1 MFQQKTVLRKLQKIL
16 SGKGKL
22 FDNQVC
28 FYNAVFGMTNPEVF
42 PEHLVVYMEQE
53 QPADSGMQEKQEV
66 EMFLNRGLDNSSSN
80 VGKHINDDPGMGIPK
95 YHCIHYALAAN
106 RSEICRRLTAV
117 IRYCCTRCGKTYEE
131 PLPRL
136 KEELAY
142 ASEILMKTERA
153 DDVLLGVIF
162 YEIIQTHLS
171 ERHNP
176 DTPAE
181 GTIFGKINLK
191 QQLDN
196 YYLTCD
202 CYEFTSI
209 DYFLALER
217 MASRNVIASSN
228 LAGFYYVGTEFIVKN
243 EGNGPSGR
251 YMVERNL
258 EQAAFYFR
266 QAASSDPPYAPAAYS
281 YGYMILH
288 GETGNLTKEER
299 MKEAERYYQE
309 AAEHKFHHAVS
320 GLGDLALL
328 RAEEILNRENPENQR
343 KELVAEL
350 TAAIKFF
357 HQAQQMGS
365 FWGPIKTA
373 QFLDNPQYR
382 PYLADVLKA
391 AGLPADE
398 NARDRWR
405 AAADMGNV
413 FAMEQLALLDLRLG
427 YTEEARQLLEHGMK
441 MNYPNASLHLAVR
454 FYGEDGISPDYEKY
468 LQCLEK
474 GSFDGS
480 ARASLLFAEDA
491 LYRSEHVDSAEEK
504 RLWRHVA
511 SARLLKA
518 EEQNLV
524 CFEKEV
530 YEELLRY
537 KEKGMK
543 GDIR

>member
-1 MFQQKTVLRKLQKIL
+1 MFHKKTVLRKLQIIL
-16 SGKGKL
+16 SGRGKL

-28 FYNAVFGMTNPEVF
+28 FYNAVFGMTNPDVF
-42 PEHLVVYMEQE
+42 SERLIAYMEQVQLE
-53 QPADSGMQEKQEV
+53 DAEIREKQEI
-66 EMFLNRGLDNSSSN
+66 EIFLSRGLDNSSSN
-80 VGKHINDDPGMGIPK
+80 VGKHINDDPGMAIPK
-95 YHCIHYALAAN
+95 HHCIHYAFAVN
-106 RSEICRRLTAV
+106 RTEICRRLTAV
-117 IRYCCTRCGKTYEE
+117 IRYCSIRCGKAN
-131 PLPRL
+131 
-136 KEELAY
+136 EELLHQLKAELSGSS
-142 ASEILMKTERA
+142 AILAKTEMA
-153 DDVLLGVIF
+153 DDVLLGVIL

-176 DTPAE
+176 DTPEE
-181 GTIFGKINLK
+181 GTVFGKINLK
-191 QQLDN
+191 QQLDT

-243 EGNGPSGR
+243 EGKGPSGR

-288 GETGNLTKEER
+288 NETGDMTKAER
-299 MKEAERYYQE
+299 MREAERYYRA
-309 AAEHKFHHAVS
+309 AAEYEFHHALS

-328 RAEEILNRENPENQR
+328 RAEKILNSENLKSQR
-343 KELVAEL
+343 QELISEL
-350 TAAIKFF
+350 SSAICYF

-373 QFLDNPQYR
+373 QFLDNPQYE
-382 PYLADVLKA
+382 PYLEEVLKA
-391 AGLPADE
+391 AGLPSDD

-405 AAADMGNV
+405 VAADMGNI

-427 YTEEARQLLEHGMK
+427 DTEEARQLLEHGMK
-441 MNYPNASLHLAVR
+441 MNYPNASLHLAVY
-454 FYGEDGISPDYEKY
+454 FYGEEGIVPDYEKY
-468 LQCLEK
+468 MKCLEK
-474 GSFDGS
+474 SSMDGS

-491 LYRSEHVDSAEEK
+491 FYRSERAASAEE
-504 RLWRHVA
+504 RIHWRHLA
-511 SARLLKA
+511 EMRLLKA
-518 EEQNLV
+518 EEQNLAY
-524 CFEKEV
+524 FEKDV
-530 YEELLRY
+530 YEDLLRY
-537 KEKGMK
+537 KEKSLK
-543 GDIR
+543 GDVR